1 MAKLLSG
8 TRIYGTATVD
18 TILYVGGGIY
28 VNGLFYGLPAN
39 APYTTATYVTP
50 YTPATN
56 TNIRMVTTGTLTVN
70 APSSGAD
77 GDMFRMWIIASG
89 TNTCTV
95 SVNTATIKIPSS
107 SAFTNPQT
115 ITSGSK
121 ARLAIQYDAD
131 RAKWELVTFV
141 NGY

>member
-1 MAKLLSG
+1 MAKLLDG

-18 TILYVGGGIY
+18 TILYVGGLS
-28 VNGLFYGLPAN
+28 VNGSLYSLPAT

-56 TNIRMVTTGTLTVN
+56 TNIRMVTTGALTVN

-77 GDMFRMWIIASG
+77 GDMVRLWITASG
-89 TNTCTV
+89 ADRTV
-95 SVNTATIKIPSS
+95 SVNTSTIKIPSS